1 MNDVTVKSQHPLAAS
16 QIEPLAQLIKNN
28 QPVTALT
35 GAGISASSG
44 LPVYRD
50 ANGSWIHSEPIQGPK
65 FRASEKVRQRYWCRS
80 YFGWQSFSAALPNS
94 AHKDLAAL
102 EKNNLVSTVITQ
114 NVDGLHQRAGSES
127 TVALHGNLSEVIC
140 LNCGH
145 ISQRADLQKRLRDN
159 NPEFL
164 KIDFSV
170 APDGDAI
177 VDDAHIA
184 KFNTADCITC
194 GGVLQPYVV
203 FYGDNVPKL
212 RVQHC
217 MQRLQES
224 RMLLCIGTSLMVYS
238 GFRFCKT
245 AREAGIPVV
254 IINNGV
260 TRADD
265 LASHKVN
272 GGCEEALTQLK
283 QLLL

>member
-1 MNDVTVKSQHPLAAS
+1 MIDALAR
-16 QIEPLAQLIKNN
+16 LITDN
-28 QPVTALT
+28 QPVTVLT

-50 ANGSWIHSEPIQGPK
+50 ASGNWIHSEPIQGPG
-65 FRASEKVRQRYWCRS
+65 FRASEKARQRYWCRS
-80 YFGWQSFSAALPNS
+80 YFGWQSFSAASPNN
-94 AHKDLAAL
+94 AHKDLAIL
-102 EKNNLVSTVITQ
+102 EKNNLITTVITQ

-140 LNCGH
+140 LNCGD
-145 ISQRADLQKRLRDN
+145 ITQRAELQKRLQSN

-164 KIDFSV
+164 KIEFEV

-177 VDDAHIA
+177 VDDTHIE
-184 KFNTADCITC
+184 KFNTAACVTC

-217 MQRLQES
+217 MQRVLES
-224 RMLLCIGTSLMVYS
+224 RLLLCIGTSLMVYS
-238 GFRFCKT
+238 GFRFCK
-245 AREAGIPVV
+245 AAKEAGIPVV

-265 LASHKVN
+265 LASLKHN
-272 GGCEEALTQLK
+272 GDCTDALAQLV